1 MSYDMVNREQQHRA
15 AVEPHTDPL
24 SPLEGQPLARVLPGQ
39 RGRITMLSPDC
50 TGAERR
56 RLMDLGLVPGTVIE
70 VEMTS
75 PLGDP
80 TAYRV
85 RGAQI
90 ALRREQARLVQVTL
104 LTPAVGNE

>member
-1 MSYDMVNREQQHRA
+1 MSYDMVNRERQHRA
-15 AVEPHTDPL
+15 AVELRTDAP
-24 SPLEGQPLARVLPGQ
+24 PLEGQPLARLLPGQ

-90 ALRREQARLVQVTL
+90 ALRREQARLVQVTP
-104 LTPAVGNE
+104 LTPAVGDE

>member
-1 MSYDMVNREQQHRA
+1 MSDEMQNEMSSK
-15 AVEPHTDPL
+15 TGFKPL
-24 SPLEGQPLARVLPGQ
+24 MDDRPASTGETLAHLLPGQ
-39 RGRITMLSPDC
+39 QGRVVALLPGC

-56 RLMDLGLVPGTVIE
+56 RLLDLGLVPGTLID

-90 ALRREQARLVQVTL
+90 ALRQEQARMVQVASVTR
-104 LTPAVGNE
+104 NE

>member
-1 MSYDMVNREQQHRA
+1 
-15 AVEPHTDPL
+15 
-24 SPLEGQPLARVLPGQ
+24 
-39 RGRITMLSPDC
+39 
-50 TGAERR
+50 
-56 RLMDLGLVPGTVIE
+56 MDLGLVPGTVIE

-90 ALRREQARLVQVTL
+90 ALRREQARLVQVTPF
-104 LTPAVGNE
+104 TPAVGDK